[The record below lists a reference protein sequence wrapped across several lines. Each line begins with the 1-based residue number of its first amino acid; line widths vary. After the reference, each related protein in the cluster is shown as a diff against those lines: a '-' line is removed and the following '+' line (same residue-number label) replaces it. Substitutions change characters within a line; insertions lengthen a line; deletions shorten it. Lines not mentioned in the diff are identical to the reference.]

1 MSGSNYNIPIFT
13 VATESMGQI
22 KWRTDSKVALA
33 LCRHTEIYKAM
44 RVNKVK
50 S

>member
-1 MSGSNYNIPIFT
+1 MSGSNNNISIFT

-22 KWRTDSKVALA
+22 KWGTDSKVPLN
-33 LCRHTEIYKAM
+33 LCRHTEIYKDM
-44 RVNKVK
+44 GVNKVK